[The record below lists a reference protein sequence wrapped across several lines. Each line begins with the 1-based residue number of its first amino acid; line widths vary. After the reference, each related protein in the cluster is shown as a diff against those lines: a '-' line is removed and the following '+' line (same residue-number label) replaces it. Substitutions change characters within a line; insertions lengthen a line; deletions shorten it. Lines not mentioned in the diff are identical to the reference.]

1 MSGLRELRQVCILDV
16 YLLKSMGNWEDNK
29 IVEIF
34 LILDVEDVA
43 GAAGGEVECVQED
56 LPGQAEHHQLVVQ
69 ILLAALGDLT
79 WPRPRTLGHAHTLA
93 HPDHLLVV
101 RVLLLHRVH
110 NESPLQLSVP
120 RCPRSDK

>member
-1 MSGLRELRQVCILDV
+1 
-16 YLLKSMGNWEDNK
+16 MGNWEDNVYLALDNN

-43 GAAGGEVECVQED
+43 GAAGGEVECVQEH

-69 ILLAALGDLT
+69 ILLAALGDLA
-79 WPRPRTLGHAHTLA
+79 WPRPRTLRHAHALA

-101 RVLLLHRVH
+101 RVLLLH
-110 NESPLQLSVP
+110 
-120 RCPRSDK
+120 